1 MPKVVAV
8 AWFDGEL
15 VVVPMLLANSVVG
28 IKSPTE
34 VSCVLVVAAVTALL
48 VDSLTRE
55 LSVPLLQSRSSCC

>member
-1 MPKVVAV
+1 
-8 AWFDGEL
+8 
-15 VVVPMLLANSVVG
+15 MLLANSVVG

-55 LSVPLLQSRSSCC
+55 LSVPCCKVVPAVVEISVGD